1 MRELPQRKILNIKN
15 KDKMHITPIQLRF
28 NDIDQMGH
36 VNNAVIMEFFDL
48 GKSEYFTAIGLPP
61 EEGEFTVM
69 VVRVEVDFHKQM
81 HYHDHI
87 HVTTLVDHFGT
98 KSLAMRQQV
107 VDSETGEPFATCRTV
122 MSGYSR
128 TTQKAAVIPDT
139 IKERILRYEQDSGQ
153 AANN

>member
-1 MRELPQRKILNIKN
+1 MRELLQRKILNIKN

-81 HYHDHI
+81 NYHDHI

-107 VDSETGEPFATCRTV
+107 VDSVTGEPFATCRTV

>member
-1 MRELPQRKILNIKN
+1 
-15 KDKMHITPIQLRF
+15 MHITPIQLRF

-69 VVRVEVDFHKQM
+69 VVRVEVDFHRQI
-81 HYHDHI
+81 HYHDRI
-87 HVTTLVDHFGT
+87 HVTTVVDHFGT
-98 KSLAMRQQV
+98 KSLAVRQQV
-107 VDSETGEPFATCRTV
+107 VDTATGEACATCRTV

-128 TTQKAAVIPDT
+128 TTQRAAVIPDT
-139 IKERILRYEQDSGQ
+139 IKESILRYDQNSGQ
-153 AANN
+153 TATH